1 MKRFTTIT
9 LLFVLLL
16 SLFGVAENVQAQDA
30 IKLSAVAKQVLAGK
44 QILYVERHQYAGDH
58 HNTATLFQV
67 GEINTNKF
75 APGGAIKVYD
85 VDSGTTRTLIKLST
99 GVMRDPEISFDGKRV
114 IFSMRKN
121 LEDGYHI
128 YEIGLDGSNLKQLT
142 SSEGVSDIDPLY
154 LPDGDIV
161 FTSTRQPKYCMCNRH
176 IMGNLFRMGA
186 DGSNITQIGVSTLFE
201 GHSSLLSDGRI
212 LYDRWEYVDRNF
224 GDAQGLWTVN
234 PDGTKHA
241 IYYGNNTAS
250 PGGVIDGRQ
259 IPGTDLVVC
268 IFGSCHD
275 LPWGSLAVIDR
286 KKGVDGRDP
295 VVKIFPD
302 EAINIVANGD
312 LDSFKWVKSFRY
324 EDPYP
329 VNKEW
334 FVVSRTLYPY
344 PDWRKQKC
352 GYKQGIYLVGMDG
365 TEELLI
371 EGERSVFDPHIVEA
385 PAKVVSLPTMRN
397 FEGEKGQF
405 YVENVY
411 EGTHMQGVKKGE
423 VKWLRVI
430 ESPEKRSW
438 TWGGW
443 QGQGEQAPA
452 LNWHSFENKQILG
465 EVPVEEDGSASFM
478 VPAGKFVFFQLL
490 DKDKK
495 MIQSMRSGVSL
506 MPGEINGCVGCHED
520 RLSIPMPIPKR
531 PIALTK
537 KPVELT
543 KWMGKEPFKFSFMEH
558 VQPILDRRC
567 VKCHDFDEKDRKKIV
582 LAGDMNPFFNAA
594 YINLYVNKAVS
605 LVGGGPADIQQAY
618 SWGSHVSR
626 LSQIIERGHYGVKLT
641 QKEKEYLYA
650 WMDLNGVYY
659 PVYESAFDNTLAGR
673 CPLTYEEVDRLSELT
688 GVNVRALNG
697 HGRKM
702 QAQIAFDRPE
712 KSPILDAIR
721 TDKAKYDEA
730 VALIAAGRD
739 RLKKTPR
746 GDVERKLVPC
756 ERHEAMLQKYDEKV
770 AEIAASNRKIANGE
784 KYYDPKNE
792 TSNE

>member
-397 FEGEKGQF
+397 FEDEKGQF

-770 AEIAASNRKIANGE
+770 AEIAVSNRKIANGE
-784 KYYDPKNE
+784 KYYDQKNE

>member
-154 LPDGDIV
+154 LPDGDII

-397 FEGEKGQF
+397 FEDEKGQF

-594 YINLYVNKAVS
+594 YINLYVNKVVS

-626 LSQIIERGHYGVKLT
+626 LTQIIERGHYGVKLT

>member
-1 MKRFTTIT
+1 MKRFSPIT
-9 LLFVLLL
+9 LLFVLLV
-16 SLFGVAENVQAQDA
+16 SLFGAVGNVQAQDA
-30 IKLSAVAKQVLAGK
+30 IKLSSMAKQVLAGK
-44 QILYVERHQYAGDH
+44 QILYVERHQYASDH
-58 HNTATLFQV
+58 HNTATLFQY
-67 GEINTNKF
+67 GEINDKKF

-99 GVMRDPEISFDGKRV
+99 GVMRDPEISNDGKRV
-114 IFSMRKN
+114 IFSMRKAK
-121 LEDGYHI
+121 EDGYHI

-142 SSEGVSDIDPLY
+142 SAEGVSDIDPLY

-275 LPWGSLAVIDR
+275 RPWGSLAVIDR
-286 KKGVDGRDP
+286 KKGVDGREP

-302 EAINIVANGD
+302 DAINIVANGD

-344 PDWRKQKC
+344 PDWQKQKC

-371 EGERSVFDPHIVEA
+371 EGERSVYDPHIVEA
-385 PAKVVSLPTMRN
+385 PAKAVSLPMMRN
-397 FEGEKGQF
+397 FEDEKGQF

-567 VKCHDFDEKDRKKIV
+567 VKCHDFDEKDRQKVV

-594 YINLYVNKAVS
+594 YINLYVNKVVT
-605 LVGGGPADIQQAY
+605 LIGGGPADIQQAY

-659 PVYESAFDNTLAGR
+659 PIYESAFDDTLAGR

-688 GVNVRALNG
+688 GVNVRKLNR
-697 HGRKM
+697 HSRKV

-730 VALIAAGRD
+730 VALIEAGRD

-770 AEIAASNRKIANGE
+770 AEINASNRKIANKE
-784 KYYDPKNE
+784 KYYDPKNVE
-792 TSNE
+792 SNE

>member
-397 FEGEKGQF
+397 FEDEKGQF

-626 LSQIIERGHYGVKLT
+626 LTQIIERGHYGVKLT

-730 VALIAAGRD
+730 VALIEAGRD

-770 AEIAASNRKIANGE
+770 AEIAVSNRKIANGE

-792 TSNE
+792 QSNE

>member
-397 FEGEKGQF
+397 FEDEKGQF

-567 VKCHDFDEKDRKKIV
+567 VKCHDFDEKDRKKIG
-582 LAGDMNPFFNAA
+582 LAGDMNPSFNAA

-626 LSQIIERGHYGVKLT
+626 LTQIIERGHYGVKLT

>member
-128 YEIGLDGSNLKQLT
+128 YEMGLDGSNLKQLT

-397 FEGEKGQF
+397 FEDEKGQF

-594 YINLYVNKAVS
+594 YINLYVNKVVS

-756 ERHEAMLQKYDEKV
+756 ERHEAMLQKYEEKV

-784 KYYDPKNE
+784 KYYDQKNE

>member
-99 GVMRDPEISFDGKRV
+99 GVMRDPEISLDGKRV

-397 FEGEKGQF
+397 FEDEKGQF

-626 LSQIIERGHYGVKLT
+626 LTQIIERGHYGVKLT

-730 VALIAAGRD
+730 VALIEAGRD

>member
-259 IPGTDLVVC
+259 ILGTDLVVC

-275 LPWGSLAVIDR
+275 RPWGSLAVIDR
-286 KKGVDGRDP
+286 KKGVDGREP

-302 EAINIVANGD
+302 DAINIVANGD

-344 PDWRKQKC
+344 PDWQKQKC

-371 EGERSVFDPHIVEA
+371 EGERSVYDPHIVEA
-385 PAKVVSLPTMRN
+385 PAKAVSLPTMRN
-397 FEGEKGQF
+397 FEDEKGQF

-567 VKCHDFDEKDRKKIV
+567 VKCHDFDEKDRQKVV

-594 YINLYVNKAVS
+594 YINLYVNKVVT
-605 LVGGGPADIQQAY
+605 LIGGGPADIQQAY

>member
-1 MKRFTTIT
+1 M
-9 LLFVLLL
+9 
-16 SLFGVAENVQAQDA
+16 QAQDA

-397 FEGEKGQF
+397 FEDEKGQF

>member
-397 FEGEKGQF
+397 FEDEKGQF

-582 LAGDMNPFFNAA
+582 LAGDMNPSFNAA

-626 LSQIIERGHYGVKLT
+626 LTQIIERGHYGVKLT

>member
-154 LPDGDIV
+154 LPDGDII

-385 PAKVVSLPTMRN
+385 PAKAVSLPTMRN
-397 FEGEKGQF
+397 FEDEKGQF

-712 KSPILDAIR
+712 KSPILDDIR

-792 TSNE
+792 QSNE

>member
-1 MKRFTTIT
+1 M
-9 LLFVLLL
+9 
-16 SLFGVAENVQAQDA
+16 QAQDA

-85 VDSGTTRTLIKLST
+85 VDSGTTRTLIKLLT

-397 FEGEKGQF
+397 FEDEKGQF

>member
-1 MKRFTTIT
+1 M
-9 LLFVLLL
+9 
-16 SLFGVAENVQAQDA
+16 QAQDA

-397 FEGEKGQF
+397 FEDEKGQF

-594 YINLYVNKAVS
+594 YINLYVNKVVS

-626 LSQIIERGHYGVKLT
+626 LTQIIERGHYGVKLT

-784 KYYDPKNE
+784 KYYDQKNE

>member
-286 KKGVDGRDP
+286 KNGVDGRDP

-397 FEGEKGQF
+397 FEDEKGQF

-626 LSQIIERGHYGVKLT
+626 LTQIIERGHYGVKLT

-688 GVNVRALNG
+688 GVNVGALNG

-784 KYYDPKNE
+784 KYYDQKNE

>member
-67 GEINTNKF
+67 DEINTNKF

-397 FEGEKGQF
+397 FEDEKGQF

-626 LSQIIERGHYGVKLT
+626 LTQIIERGHYGVKLT

-673 CPLTYEEVDRLSELT
+673 CPLTYEEVDLLSELT

-784 KYYDPKNE
+784 KYYDQKNE

>member
-1 MKRFTTIT
+1 M
-9 LLFVLLL
+9 
-16 SLFGVAENVQAQDA
+16 
-30 IKLSAVAKQVLAGK
+30 
-44 QILYVERHQYAGDH
+44 
-58 HNTATLFQV
+58 
-67 GEINTNKF
+67 
-75 APGGAIKVYD
+75 
-85 VDSGTTRTLIKLST
+85 
-99 GVMRDPEISFDGKRV
+99 
-114 IFSMRKN
+114 
-121 LEDGYHI
+121 
-128 YEIGLDGSNLKQLT
+128 
-142 SSEGVSDIDPLY
+142 
-154 LPDGDIV
+154 
-161 FTSTRQPKYCMCNRH
+161 
-176 IMGNLFRMGA
+176 
-186 DGSNITQIGVSTLFE
+186 
-201 GHSSLLSDGRI
+201 
-212 LYDRWEYVDRNF
+212 
-224 GDAQGLWTVN
+224 
-234 PDGTKHA
+234 
-241 IYYGNNTAS
+241 
-250 PGGVIDGRQ
+250 
-259 IPGTDLVVC
+259 
-268 IFGSCHD
+268 
-275 LPWGSLAVIDR
+275 
-286 KKGVDGRDP
+286 
-295 VVKIFPD
+295 
-302 EAINIVANGD
+302 
-312 LDSFKWVKSFRY
+312 
-324 EDPYP
+324 
-329 VNKEW
+329 
-334 FVVSRTLYPY
+334 VSRTLYPY

-397 FEGEKGQF
+397 FEDEKGQF

-626 LSQIIERGHYGVKLT
+626 LTQIIERGHYGVKLT

>member
-1 MKRFTTIT
+1 MKRFTPIMLFLS
-9 LLFVLLL
+9 LLFV
-16 SLFGVAENVQAQDA
+16 SFVASVNAQNQDA
-30 IKLSAVAKQVLAGK
+30 IKLSALAKQVLAGK
-44 QILYVERHQYAGDH
+44 QILYVERHQYASDH
-58 HNTATLFQV
+58 HNTATLFQY
-67 GEINTNKF
+67 GEINDEKF
-75 APGGAIKVYD
+75 APGGAIKIYD

-121 LEDGYHI
+121 KEDGYHI
-128 YEIGLDGSNLKQLT
+128 YEIGIDGSNLKQLT

-176 IMGNLFRMGA
+176 IMGNLFRMEPDGA
-186 DGSNITQIGVSTLFE
+186 NITQIGVSTLFE

-275 LPWGSLAVIDR
+275 RPWGSLAVIDR

-302 EAINIVANGD
+302 DAINIVGNGD

-344 PDWRKQKC
+344 PDWQQQKC

-385 PAKVVSLPTMRN
+385 PAKAVSLPAMRN
-397 FEGEKGQF
+397 FEDEKGQF

-520 RLSIPMPIPKR
+520 RLSIPMPVPKR

-567 VKCHDFDEKDRKKIV
+567 VKCHDFDEKNRQKIV

-594 YINLYVNKAVS
+594 YINLYVNKVVS
-605 LVGGGPADIQQAY
+605 LIGGGPADIQQAY

-659 PVYESAFDNTLAGR
+659 PIYESAFDDALAGR
-673 CPLTYEEVDRLSELT
+673 SPLTYEEIDRLSELT
-688 GVNVRALNG
+688 GVNIRKLNR
-697 HGRKM
+697 HSRKL
-702 QAQIAFDRPE
+702 QAQIAFDRPD

-721 TDKAKYDEA
+721 SDKAKYDEA
-730 VALIAAGRD
+730 VALIQAGRD

-756 ERHEAMLQKYDEKV
+756 ERHEAMLSKYNEKV
-770 AEIAASNRKIANGE
+770 SEINASNRKIANGE
-784 KYYDPKNE
+784 KYYDSKDENNNE
-792 TSNE
+792 

>member
-9 LLFVLLL
+9 LLFALLL

-99 GVMRDPEISFDGKRV
+99 GVMRDPEISNDGKRV
-114 IFSMRKN
+114 IFSMRKAK
-121 LEDGYHI
+121 EDGYHI

-142 SSEGVSDIDPLY
+142 SAEGVSDIDPLY

-275 LPWGSLAVIDR
+275 RPWGSLAVIDR
-286 KKGVDGRDP
+286 KKGVDGRES

-302 EAINIVANGD
+302 EAINIVGNGD

-344 PDWRKQKC
+344 PDWNQQKC

-385 PAKVVSLPTMRN
+385 PAKAVSLPTMRN
-397 FEGEKGQF
+397 FEDEKGQF

-567 VKCHDFDEKDRKKIV
+567 VKCHDFDEKDRQKVV

-594 YINLYVNKAVS
+594 YINLYVNKVVT
-605 LVGGGPADIQQAY
+605 LIGGGPADIQQAY

-659 PVYESAFDNTLAGR
+659 PIYESAFDDTLAGR

-688 GVNVRALNG
+688 GVNVRKLNR
-697 HGRKM
+697 HSRKV

-721 TDKAKYDEA
+721 SDKAKYDEA
-730 VALIAAGRD
+730 VALIEAGRD

-770 AEIAASNRKIANGE
+770 AEINASNRKIANKE
-784 KYYDPKNE
+784 KYYDPKNVE
-792 TSNE
+792 SNE

>member
-44 QILYVERHQYAGDH
+44 RILYVERHQYAGDH

-397 FEGEKGQF
+397 FEDEKGQF

-594 YINLYVNKAVS
+594 YINLYVNKVVS

-746 GDVERKLVPC
+746 GDVERNLVPC

>member
-99 GVMRDPEISFDGKRV
+99 GVMRDPEISLDGKRV

-397 FEGEKGQF
+397 FEDEKGQF

-594 YINLYVNKAVS
+594 YINLYVNKVVS

-626 LSQIIERGHYGVKLT
+626 LTQIIERGHYGVKLT

>member
-1 MKRFTTIT
+1 M
-9 LLFVLLL
+9 
-16 SLFGVAENVQAQDA
+16 QAQDA

-99 GVMRDPEISFDGKRV
+99 GVMRDPEISLDGKRV

-397 FEGEKGQF
+397 FEDEKGQF

-594 YINLYVNKAVS
+594 YINLYVNKVVS

-626 LSQIIERGHYGVKLT
+626 LTQIIERGHYGVKLT

>member
-128 YEIGLDGSNLKQLT
+128 YEMGLDGSNLKQLT

-397 FEGEKGQF
+397 FEDEKGQF

-537 KPVELT
+537 KPVELA

-594 YINLYVNKAVS
+594 YINLYVNKVVS

-673 CPLTYEEVDRLSELT
+673 SPLTYEEVDRLSELT

>member
-1 MKRFTTIT
+1 MFCGTPLMQAQENAAPIT
-9 LLFVLLL
+9 LSAKAREVL
-16 SLFGVAENVQAQDA
+16 S
-30 IKLSAVAKQVLAGK
+30 GK
-44 QILYVERHQYAGDH
+44 QILYVERDQYAIDH

-67 GEINTNKF
+67 GEINEWKF
-75 APGGAIKVYD
+75 APGSALRVYD
-85 VDSGTTRTLIKLST
+85 VDSGTTRTLVKMDT
-99 GVMRDPEISFDGKRV
+99 GVVRDPEISPDGKRV

-121 LEDGYHI
+121 IKDGYHI
-128 YEIGLDGSNLKQLT
+128 YEIGLDSSNMRQLT
-142 SSEGVSDIDPLY
+142 SAAGVSDIDPLY
-154 LPDGDIV
+154 LPDGNII

-176 IMGNLFRMGA
+176 IMGNLFRMEA
-186 DGSNITQIGVSTLFE
+186 DGANITQIGVSTLFE

-275 LPWGSLAVIDR
+275 RAWGSLAIIDR
-286 KKGVDGRDP
+286 KKGVDGREP
-295 VVKIFPD
+295 VVQIFPS
-302 EAINIVANGD
+302 EAINLVANGN
-312 LDSFKWVKSFRY
+312 LDSFKWVKSYRY

-329 VNKEW
+329 INKEW
-334 FVVSRTLYPY
+334 FLVSRTLHPY
-344 PDWRKQKC
+344 QEWKTQKK
-352 GYKQGIYLVGMDG
+352 GFKQGIYLVGTDG
-365 TEELLI
+365 SEELLV
-371 EGERSVFDPHIVEA
+371 EGTRSVFDPHIVEA
-385 PAKVVSLPTMRN
+385 PAKAITLPTMRN
-397 FEGEKGQF
+397 FKDELGQF

-438 TWGGW
+438 TRGGW
-443 QGQGEQAPA
+443 QGEGEQAPG

-520 RLSIPMPIPKR
+520 RLSIPMPLPER
-531 PIALTK
+531 PMAMQK
-537 KPVELT
+537 KPVQLT

-567 VKCHDFDEKDRKKIV
+567 VKCHDFDESDRNKLV
-582 LAGDMNPFFNAA
+582 LARDMNPFFNAA
-594 YINLYVNKAVS
+594 YVNLYVHKAVK
-605 LVGGGPADIQQAY
+605 LIGGGPAQIQQAY
-618 SWGSHVSR
+618 SWGSYPSR
-626 LSQIIERGHYGVKLT
+626 LSQIIENGHYGVKLT

-659 PVYESAFDNTLAGR
+659 PVYEAAFDDTLAGR
-673 CPLTYEEVDRLSELT
+673 SPLTYEEIDRLSELT
-688 GVNVRALNG
+688 GVNIRKLNA
-697 HGRKM
+697 HYRKM
-702 QAQIAFDRPE
+702 DAQIAFDRPE
-712 KSPILDAIR
+712 KSPILDGIR
-721 TDKAKYDEA
+721 GDKAKYDEA
-730 VALIAAGRD
+730 VALIKLGGK
-739 RLKKTPR
+739 RLKATPR
-746 GDVERKLVPC
+746 GDIEKKLVPC
-756 ERHEAMLQKYDEKV
+756 ERHQAMLDKYDAKV
-770 AEIAASNRKIANGE
+770 AEITTSNKNIASGQ
-784 KYYDPKNE
+784 KYYDPELNK
-792 TSNE
+792 

>member
-1 MKRFTTIT
+1 M
-9 LLFVLLL
+9 
-16 SLFGVAENVQAQDA
+16 QAQDA

-397 FEGEKGQF
+397 FEDEKGQF

-626 LSQIIERGHYGVKLT
+626 LTQIIERGHYGVKLT

-792 TSNE
+792 QSNE

>member
-1 MKRFTTIT
+1 M
-9 LLFVLLL
+9 
-16 SLFGVAENVQAQDA
+16 QAQDA

-85 VDSGTTRTLIKLST
+85 VDSGTTRTLIKLLT

-286 KKGVDGRDP
+286 KKGVDGREP

-397 FEGEKGQF
+397 FEDEKGQF

-558 VQPILDRRC
+558 VQPILYRRC

-626 LSQIIERGHYGVKLT
+626 LTQIIERGHYGVKLT

>member
-154 LPDGDIV
+154 LPDGNII

-397 FEGEKGQF
+397 FEDEKGQF

-730 VALIAAGRD
+730 VALIEAGRD

>member
-1 MKRFTTIT
+1 M
-9 LLFVLLL
+9 
-16 SLFGVAENVQAQDA
+16 QAQDA

-154 LPDGDIV
+154 LPDGNII

-397 FEGEKGQF
+397 FEDEKGQF

-626 LSQIIERGHYGVKLT
+626 LTQIIERGHYGVKLT

-702 QAQIAFDRPE
+702 QVQIAFDRPE

-792 TSNE
+792 QSNE

>member
-44 QILYVERHQYAGDH
+44 RILYVEHHQYAGDH

-397 FEGEKGQF
+397 FEDEKGQF

-594 YINLYVNKAVS
+594 YINLYVNKVVS

-746 GDVERKLVPC
+746 GDVERNLVPC

>member
-1 MKRFTTIT
+1 M
-9 LLFVLLL
+9 
-16 SLFGVAENVQAQDA
+16 QAQDA

-397 FEGEKGQF
+397 FEDEKGQF

-594 YINLYVNKAVS
+594 YINLYVNKVVS

-626 LSQIIERGHYGVKLT
+626 LTQIIERGHYGVKLT

>member
-1 MKRFTTIT
+1 M
-9 LLFVLLL
+9 
-16 SLFGVAENVQAQDA
+16 QAQDA

-99 GVMRDPEISFDGKRV
+99 GVMRDPEISLDGKRV

-397 FEGEKGQF
+397 FEDEKGQF

-626 LSQIIERGHYGVKLT
+626 LTQIIERGHYGVKLT

-730 VALIAAGRD
+730 VALIEAGRD

>member
-397 FEGEKGQF
+397 FEDEKGQF

-543 KWMGKEPFKFSFMEH
+543 KWMGREPFKFSFMEH

-626 LSQIIERGHYGVKLT
+626 LTQIIERGHYGVKLT

-784 KYYDPKNE
+784 KYYDQKNE